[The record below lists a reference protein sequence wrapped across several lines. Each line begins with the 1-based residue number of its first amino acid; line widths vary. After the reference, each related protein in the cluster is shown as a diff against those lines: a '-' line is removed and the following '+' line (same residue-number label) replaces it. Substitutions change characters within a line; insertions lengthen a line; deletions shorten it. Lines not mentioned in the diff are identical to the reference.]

1 MQVKINNS
9 TSTGIA
15 FGNTAMVMLSLA
27 PQAWKTFL
35 GREQRLESFGAYI
48 GFPDVLVVDCHN
60 AMGRH
65 LSDSDRK
72 DLIASAKQCLD
83 QLKKQPQKHFRVGF
97 ASLDDIDDR
106 IDRTEELGQGGL
118 AML

>member
-1 MQVKINNS
+1 MS
-9 TSTGIA
+9 S
-15 FGNTAMVMLSLA
+15 
-27 PQAWKTFL
+27 
-35 GREQRLESFGAYI
+35 ELESFGAAI

-97 ASLDDIDDR
+97 ASER
-106 IDRTEELGQGGL
+106 YR
-118 AML
+118 